1 VSILLYKKIENDIKE
16 KIRNNLYKP
25 GDKLPS
31 EIDLMVYYQASK
43 MTVRRSISNLE
54 REGILYSIER
64 VGNYVATNESD
75 EYRLTFD
82 GLEDIKGVDEIK
94 LHRVERLDTEEED
107 AMRHK
112 TSSGY
117 SILVRRYLLSEG
129 KVVAYNKKYFFNLE
143 VQASRNEEDHQF
155 YKKLNR
161 QLSSRAL
168 KTELI
173 FEAIHCPMDLQLI
186 LKIDGQEPLARVTLL
201 YYDRDDHLIAR
212 SQTYALKEY
221 VELNG
226 YSV

>member
-1 VSILLYKKIENDIKE
+1 MSILLYKKIENDIKE

-31 EIDLMVYYQASK
+31 EIDLMAYYRASK

-64 VGNYVATNESD
+64 VGNYVATNEND

-82 GLEDIKGVDEIK
+82 GTEDIKGVDEIK
-94 LHRVERLDTEEED
+94 ILRVKRIDTDEED
-107 AMRHK
+107 ALPQK
-112 TSSGY
+112 TTSGY
-117 SILVRRYLLSEG
+117 SALVQRYLLSEG
-129 KVVAYNKKYFFNLE
+129 KVVAYNKKYFFDLE
-143 VQASRNEEDHQF
+143 EQASRNEEDHQSC
-155 YKKLNR
+155 KKLNR
-161 QLSSRAL
+161 QLSSRTL

-173 FEAIHCPMDLQLI
+173 FEAIHCPVDLQLA
-186 LKIDGQEPLARVTLL
+186 LKIDGQETVARVTLL